1 MTRDIITALDVGTS
15 TIQTVVAEQKKGEEG
30 LRVLGIGMAYAA
42 GMRRGS
48 VVDLDDAA
56 VSIRKSVE
64 EAKKASGVPIKGVS
78 LAVGGSHVSVSS
90 SRGVVA
96 VSRADGEISPEDVKR
111 AIAAAESF
119 VAKNPNKEILHII
132 PRDFK
137 IDSDGGIKDP
147 VGMHGVR
154 LEVDTLIIETSIS
167 SLKNIFKCVEGIG
180 VRVDDYMFSPLAS
193 SHAVLSKR
201 QKELGVMLLDVGGGT
216 TSFMVFE
223 EGVPIHAGVIPIGG
237 AQVTNDI
244 AIGLRVHVDTA
255 ERIKITHGSC
265 LPESVSKRE
274 TIKLTDFAEKEKHQS
289 ISSQNQELPGSY
301 PRFQLAEII
310 EARLQDLFEL
320 LQKELKKIG
329 KTELLP
335 AGVVLVGG
343 AATIPGIADLT
354 RREMKLPVE
363 IGIPREYLYAIDE
376 RLAPPFA
383 TAFGILAM
391 ARAKQ
396 GNTHTPWEK
405 RLSRFRSSPFI
416 KWLQSFLP

>member
-1 MTRDIITALDVGTS
+1 MTRDTITALDVGTS

-30 LRVLGIGMAYAA
+30 LRVLGIGMAHAA
-42 GMRRGS
+42 GMRRGF

-56 VSIRKSVE
+56 ISIRKSVE
-64 EAKKASGVPIKGVS
+64 EAKKASGVPIKSVS

-137 IDSDGGIKDP
+137 IDNDGGIKDP

-154 LEVDTLIIETSIS
+154 LEVDTLIIETSVS

-180 VRVDDYMFSPLAS
+180 VRIDDYMFSPLAS
-193 SHAVLSKR
+193 SHAALSKR
-201 QKELGVMLLDVGGGT
+201 QKELGVMLLDIGGGT

-255 ERIKITHGSC
+255 ERIKIAQGSC

-274 TIKLTDFAEKEKHQS
+274 IVKLIDFVEKEKHQN
-289 ISSQNQELPGSY
+289 ISSQNQELFGSY
-301 PRFQLAEII
+301 PRLQLAEII

-320 LQKELKKIG
+320 LKKELKKIG

-343 AATIPGIADLT
+343 AATTPGIADLT

-376 RLAPPFA
+376 RLAPSFA

-405 RLSRFRSSPFI
+405 RLSHFRSSPFVR
-416 KWLQSFLP
+416 WLQSFLP